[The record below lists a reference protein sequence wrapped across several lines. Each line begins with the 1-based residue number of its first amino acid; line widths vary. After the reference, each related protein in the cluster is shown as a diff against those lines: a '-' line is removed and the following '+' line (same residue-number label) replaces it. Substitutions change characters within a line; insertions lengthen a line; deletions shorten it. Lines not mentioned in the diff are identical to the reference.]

1 MKINSLFFAIALFG
15 SLFLACNTAETSK
28 DNDLVEQID
37 SRYASGKVK
46 SKRKY
51 KQQDE
56 AYIPVWESVMQE
68 SGELLME
75 GPLNSKGEKNG
86 LWKSY
91 YPNGNVW
98 SEGEFKD
105 GLDHGIRKAYYENG
119 QKRFEGKYENGR
131 KRGMWIFWDE
141 NGRESSREML
151 DK

>member
-1 MKINSLFFAIALFG
+1 
-15 SLFLACNTAETSK
+15 
-28 DNDLVEQID
+28 
-37 SRYASGKVK
+37 
-46 SKRKY
+46 
-51 KQQDE
+51 
-56 AYIPVWESVMQE
+56 MQE

-141 NGRESSREML
+141 NGKESSREML